1 MTSSG
6 HYRRRVGDNDDEQT
20 GARFFKIILQSTIR
34 DKKLLVPRK
43 FIRDSADCLLYSK
56 SATLKVPS
64 GDEWEVELGREG
76 EEDVWFGNN
85 GWQRFAEFYSLQYG
99 HLLVFEYSGRSEF
112 SVVIFGRSATEIDYP
127 VREVIGIEDSAPVLE
142 VLVSDDED
150 DAGATNQWKENEK
163 GKSPMVPNGAGQG
176 DDNRLVKRQ
185 KSYWKSS
192 GEVEANGGGLNK
204 TVMPQE
210 EKQGSSDKPSSS
222 RKRRALPV
230 DGFTT
235 KQPSYQTT
243 MHPSYIATGPVQISL
258 LEFLFIV
265 LQRGLLALLEL
276 TPRYP
281 VFSQYIPAE
290 FADEHIKK
298 TEQQV
303 KLVVGGNEWTV
314 RLNKLQNKYM
324 KLGIGWKDFAVC
336 NSLKRGDVCTF
347 ELVHGWTD
355 VELKVTIARD
365 PI

>member
-34 DKKLLVPRK
+34 DKKLFVPRK

-142 VLVSDDED
+142 VLDSDDED

-163 GKSPMVPNGAGQG
+163 GKSSMVPNGAGQG

-185 KSYWKSS
+185 KSYWKSN

-243 MHPSYIATGPVQISL
+243 MHPSYIATGP
-258 LEFLFIV
+258 
-265 LQRGLLALLEL
+265 
-276 TPRYP
+276 
-281 VFSQYIPAE
+281 QYIPAE